1 MTSRN
6 QNGDVEMLRVRATLD
21 KLERRE
27 WWRWATALVVM
38 LVLTIGLFLVTPS
51 IPTPDR
57 WENVH
62 LDVALRGLLGMV
74 LLFAIFAI
82 YQRLQIARLR
92 RQLAMQMATVA
103 TLEALKPLS
112 PEERRGQK
120 ERRRWQR
127 LQVDE
132 LLKVIATT
140 EDRERQVYGRV
151 RDISENGLGAVIP
164 DTLNLGDPVT
174 LAFALGKS
182 TNFTLMAIVRHRRGF
197 HYGFEYQDVPA
208 TMLQSLK
215 DSLAN
220 IGSSADMQPLPR

>member
-1 MTSRN
+1 
-6 QNGDVEMLRVRATLD
+6 
-21 KLERRE
+21 
-27 WWRWATALVVM
+27 
-38 LVLTIGLFLVTPS
+38 
-51 IPTPDR
+51 
-57 WENVH
+57 
-62 LDVALRGLLGMV
+62 MV

-92 RQLAMQMATVA
+92 RQLSMQVATVA

-132 LLKVIATT
+132 LLKVIARM
-140 EDRERQVYGRV
+140 EGKERQVYGRV

-164 DTLNLGDPVT
+164 DTLNPGDTVT
-174 LAFALGKS
+174 LTFALTKS
-182 TNFTLMAIVRHRRGF
+182 ASFTLIAIVRHRRGF

-208 TMLQSLK
+208 ATLQSLK
-215 DSLAN
+215 DSLAS
-220 IGSSADMQPLPR
+220 IGYSADLQH